1 MTGALGAGTIF
12 SLAILAMLA
21 LTATAAP
28 AAAQQQPQLELTDE
42 SVRPLNV
49 ITQQAVH
56 VAVEEYVRSRLD
68 GKTHVDERFDIHI
81 RWQGDILL
89 DAPIGRV
96 SFEVHPVSPNPFR
109 GPAVVRAE
117 ILVNERTEKVLTM
130 TVDTRFYRDV
140 LVTTR
145 AVRRGT
151 LFADDMVELEERD
164 VTNLR
169 YGYFSDVAALSGMQ
183 ARRPVGAG
191 AVVNERHVELIPV
204 VKRGDGITM
213 MAQSPNMQISA
224 SGVALQDGGMGE
236 HIRVKNT
243 DSGKIVIGEVVDA
256 GTVQVGS

>member
-1 MTGALGAGTIF
+1 MIDNLFKLGGAMLTGAL
-12 SLAILAMLA
+12 LA
-21 LTATAAP
+21 LAATASP
-28 AAAQQQPQLELTDE
+28 ATAQLQSQRELTDE
-42 SVRPLNV
+42 PVRPLNV
-49 ITQQAVH
+49 ITEQAVH
-56 VAVEEYVRSRLD
+56 LAVDEHVRSHLE
-68 GKTHVDERFDIHI
+68 GKVDVDERFDIHT

-96 SFEVHPVSPNPFR
+96 SFKVRPVSPNPFR
-109 GPAVVRAE
+109 GPSVVRAE

-130 TVDTRFYRDV
+130 TVDTRFYKNV

-169 YGYFSDVAALSGMQ
+169 HGYFSNIAALSGMQ

-213 MAQSPNMQISA
+213 MAQSPNMQILA
-224 SGVALQDGGMGE
+224 NGVALQDGGMGE

-243 DSGKIVIGEVVDA
+243 DSGKIVIGQVVNA